1 MDHMTNTKHG
11 FVRGVVGSFAVLLA
25 AYLVGRA
32 GVELVTIHY
41 DDAASYRAD
50 WGGPSLVGVL
60 AVHAGPGLAVLT
72 YCGLQIRSWLREGG
86 RA

>member
-1 MDHMTNTKHG
+1 MDHMADTPHRL
-11 FVRGVVGSFAVLLA
+11 VRAVVGSFAALFA

-32 GVELVTIHY
+32 GVELVTVHY
-41 DDAASYRAD
+41 GDPASYRAD
-50 WGGPSLVGVL
+50 WGGPSLAGVL

-72 YCGLQIRSWLREGG
+72 YVGIRARSWSHEGG